1 MQHTKPFAALITVMV
16 FFFVFNTDCLSQ
28 IIRRDS
34 LLESAS
40 QKDTLPKKI
49 KDKHSPKKATIM
61 SACLPGL
68 GQAYNHKYWKIPI
81 VYAGLGTFAYFTY
94 YTNGLYWNYKN
105 EYVFRINNPL
115 LINSFPEFTADQ
127 LKIKVD
133 TYRRYRDLSVIL
145 IAAVYTLNLV
155 DANVDAH
162 MFTFDVSN
170 NLSLHVTP
178 NIGYSSFTCSRT
190 AELKFELKF

>member
-1 MQHTKPFAALITVMV
+1 MV
-16 FFFVFNTDCLSQ
+16 FLFLFNLDSFSQ
-28 IIRRDS
+28 VIRRDS

-40 QKDTLPKKI
+40 TKDTIPKKI
-49 KDKHSPKKATIM
+49 PAKGWSASGGKEKHSPRKATIM

-68 GQAYNHKYWKIPI
+68 GQAYNRKYWKIPI
-81 VYAGLGTFAYFTY
+81 VYAGIGTFAYFAY
-94 YTNGLYWNYKN
+94 YTNGLYSNYKN
-105 EYVFRINNPL
+105 EYIYRTKNPNN
-115 LINSFPEFTADQ
+115 INSFPEFSSDQ
-127 LKIKVD
+127 LKVKVD
-133 TYRRYRDLSVIL
+133 TYRRYRDLNIIL

-170 NLSLHVTP
+170 DLSLHIAP
-178 NIGYSSFTCSRT
+178 NIGYSSFTGTGT